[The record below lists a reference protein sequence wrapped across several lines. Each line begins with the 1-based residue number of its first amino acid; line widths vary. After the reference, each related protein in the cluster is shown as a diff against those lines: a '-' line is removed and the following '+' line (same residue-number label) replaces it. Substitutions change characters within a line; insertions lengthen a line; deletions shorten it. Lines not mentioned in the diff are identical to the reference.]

1 MDCGTTFFRSVLERK
16 KKKELVCFY
25 AVPYVEL
32 LELRLE
38 RMKNNEIHPL
48 SSMLLR
54 RQLDD

>member
-1 MDCGTTFFRSVLERK
+1 MLASVATFFRSVLERK

-25 AVPYVEL
+25 AAPYVEL
-32 LELRLE
+32 LLE

>member
-1 MDCGTTFFRSVLERK
+1 MLERK

-25 AVPYVEL
+25 VASYVEL

-38 RMKNNEIHPL
+38 RKKNNEIHPL
-48 SSMLLR
+48 LSMLLH